1 MQDIKLTII
10 NMRILRNFIVL
21 FLLTTFIFSCVDEN
35 ETNADF
41 VSSISEPANIS
52 ALVSITQD
60 NTGMVTITPTGEGVV
75 TFNVDFGDGSD
86 VSESIIPGNSTEHF
100 YSEGTYEAVVTGTAL
115 DGSTSQTTVT
125 VVVSFVAPENLVVD
139 IVTASGSYNIL
150 VSATADYAASFEVL
164 FGDEAANDATPMQ
177 IGEQISHTYEAA
189 GTYNITVTAL
199 SGGSASTQY
208 SEEVQIT
215 DPPVFDGFSTVE
227 DFEGDPPAGFGFG
240 GNSDPPE
247 VVVNPDNT
255 GINSSTN
262 VYKFVKG
269 QGAETWAGSG
279 FGIEG
284 GYINFNGTN
293 VLRIKSYSPEA
304 GKIVMVKLET
314 SAGNQTDLVWEVQAT
329 TTVANEWEYLNYD
342 FTGAPDLDYVT
353 AIVFYDFGNSGA
365 GETYYFDDLE
375 VGIGEY
381 VQSIEDFE
389 GEAPSSGNF
398 GGNVDQG
405 VVANPDPSGE
415 NTTENVFEFV
425 KSEGAETWAGTY
437 MGVDVIDFN
446 GAAQIQL
453 KSYAPEAGKT
463 VLVKLETSAGNEAG
477 LVWEVQ
483 ATTTVANE
491 WETLTYDFSEA
502 PDLEYV
508 TFIVFYDFGN
518 SGTGSTYTF
527 DEIQLID

>member
-1 MQDIKLTII
+1 
-10 NMRILRNFIVL
+10 MRILRNFIVL
-21 FLLTTFIFSCVDEN
+21 FLLTSFIFSCVDEN
-35 ETNADF
+35 ESNADF
-41 VSSISEPANIS
+41 VGSISNPANIS
-52 ALVSITQD
+52 AMVNITQD
-60 NTGMVTITPTGEGVV
+60 NTGLVTLTPTGEGVV
-75 TFNVDFGDGSD
+75 SFHVDYGDGSD
-86 VSESIIPGNSTEHF
+86 ISGSINPGNSTEHF
-100 YSEGTYEAVVTGTAL
+100 YSEGTYQAIITGTAL
-115 DGSTSQTTVT
+115 DGSTAQGTVT
-125 VVVSFVAPENLVVD
+125 VVVSFIAPENLIVD
-139 IVTASGSYNIL
+139 IVSSSGSYNIL

-177 IGEQISHTYEAA
+177 IGEQLSHSYEGP
-189 GTYNITVTAL
+189 GTYNVTVTAL
-199 SGGSASTQY
+199 SGGLATTQY
-208 SEEVQIT
+208 SEEVIIT

-227 DFEGDPPAGFGFG
+227 DFEGEAPGSFSFG
-240 GNSDPPE
+240 GNSAQQLG
-247 VVVNPDNT
+247 VNPDNT

-262 VYKFVKG
+262 VFQFTKNS
-269 QGAETWAGSG
+269 GAEVWAGSG
-279 FGIEG
+279 FGVNG
-284 GYINFNGTN
+284 GHINFNGTN
-293 VLRIKSYSPEA
+293 VLRIKSYAPAA

-314 SAGNQTDLVWEVQAT
+314 SAGNQEGLVWEVQAT

-381 VQSIEDFE
+381 VKSIEDFE

-463 VLVKLETSAGNEAG
+463 VLVKLETSAGNQAG